1 MDTTIKRYGIIGF
14 PLKHSF
20 SPYIHNRAFGD
31 LGIKAVYEKIE
42 IEPGKF
48 EARIAELKSGNYSGF
63 NVTIPYK
70 ERILHFI
77 DQIDPYAKAIG
88 AVNTIECRHGRWTGY
103 NTDWSG
109 FLKPIETDLDS
120 IEKCLILGAGGAAR
134 AAAFALLKVK
144 KIEFLWIANRTVQRA
159 EKLVETLKQHRMIEF
174 RISGLNEAAEC
185 GISFDLIVN
194 TTSVGMSGQKDEL
207 IIDPQPISKPET
219 IVYDLI
225 YNPLKTPLL
234 QAAAKLNLKAL
245 NGLPM
250 LIFQAEEAFK
260 IWTGRRFNQNTIN
273 HLFDKLPE
281 LIG

>member
-1 MDTTIKRYGIIGF
+1 MNTTIKRYGIIGF

-42 IEPGKF
+42 TEPEKF
-48 EARIAELKSGNYSGF
+48 EEKMAELKSGNLSGL

-70 ERILHFI
+70 ERILRFI

-88 AVNTIECRHGRWTGY
+88 AVNTIKCHYDRWTGY
-103 NTDWSG
+103 NTDWAG

-120 IEKCLILGAGGAAR
+120 IEKCLITGAGGAAR
-134 AAAFALLKVK
+134 AVAFALLKVK
-144 KIEFLWIANRTVQRA
+144 RVEFLWIANRTVQRA
-159 EKLVETLKQHRMIEF
+159 EKLVRTLKQHGTIEF
-174 RISGLNEAAEC
+174 RTSDLNEAAEC

-194 TTSVGMSGQKDEL
+194 TTSVGMSGQKEEL
-207 IIDPQPISKPET
+207 IIDPQPISKPGT
-219 IVYDLI
+219 IIYDLI
-225 YNPLKTPLL
+225 YNPLETPLL
-234 QAAAKLNLKAL
+234 QAAAKLNLKTV

-281 LIG
+281 LIR